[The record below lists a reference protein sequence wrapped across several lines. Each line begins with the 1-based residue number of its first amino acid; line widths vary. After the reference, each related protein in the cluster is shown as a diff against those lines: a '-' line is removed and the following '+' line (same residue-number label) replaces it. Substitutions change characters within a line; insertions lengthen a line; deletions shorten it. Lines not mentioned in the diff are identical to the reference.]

1 MRACRGCHIEHDP
14 LIDCRVVAA
23 RLVAAGNGR
32 NQPKPAPKPE
42 TGLATAPRRGDRK
55 TVDAPV
61 PVVTHSARGVTHKP
75 LSVTHTVEPVTHRT
89 NAERQKAYR
98 EAHLDQTRKRNR
110 ERMAAKRTGTAKAS
124 KAG

>member
-1 MRACRGCHIEHDP
+1 MRACRGCHLEHDP

-61 PVVTHSARGVTHKP
+61 PVVTHSAR
-75 LSVTHTVEPVTHRT
+75 SVTHTVEPVTHRT

-98 EAHLDQTRKRNR
+98 EAHFDQTRKRNR